1 MKKFFDDDVLLD
13 NYASKELYKEV
24 KDLPIIDYH
33 CHLDDIAIKNDENFS
48 DIGELW
54 LKGDHYKWRAMRIC
68 GVDEEY
74 ITGSKTFKEKFIA
87 YCSIMPKLI
96 GNPLYYWSHFELKQI
111 FNINLEINK
120 NNAEE
125 IYDLA
130 NEKLKDLSVIKLLK
144 KFNVEFIATTDD
156 PISSLQNHGIIEGIQ
171 ITPTFRPDKLY
182 NFEDEYLSELSKS
195 TKIEINTIDDL
206 LEAIRLRLD
215 YFTSKGCK
223 ISDHGF
229 EDFPA
234 SIASKEEA
242 ELYFKFRKSITADQK
257 DALFGYLLVNLFAEY
272 KKRNILVQLHFA
284 VKRNINTPMFKKL
297 GPDHGFDVMSHEIN
311 LANLIKVLDYLDD
324 ESRPTI
330 ILYSLNPNSIAALSC
345 IAGAYRNIY
354 IGAAWWFNDTLEG
367 IKNNL
372 KLISEYNVLG
382 TSLGM
387 LTDSRSF
394 SSYSRFDFFRR
405 ILCSF
410 VGEFVEKGEYSL
422 ISAKELVRN
431 ICYFNIK
438 ELLKI

>member
-1 MKKFFDDDVLLD
+1 M
-13 NYASKELYKEV
+13 
-24 KDLPIIDYH
+24 
-33 CHLDDIAIKNDENFS
+33 
-48 DIGELW
+48 
-54 LKGDHYKWRAMRIC
+54 
-68 GVDEEY
+68 
-74 ITGSKTFKEKFIA
+74 
-87 YCSIMPKLI
+87 
-96 GNPLYYWSHFELKQI
+96 
-111 FNINLEINK
+111 
-120 NNAEE
+120 
-125 IYDLA
+125 
-130 NEKLKDLSVIKLLK
+130 
-144 KFNVEFIATTDD
+144 
-156 PISSLQNHGIIEGIQ
+156 
-171 ITPTFRPDKLY
+171 
-182 NFEDEYLSELSKS
+182 
-195 TKIEINTIDDL
+195 
-206 LEAIRLRLD
+206 
-215 YFTSKGCK
+215 
-223 ISDHGF
+223 
-229 EDFPA
+229 
-234 SIASKEEA
+234 
-242 ELYFKFRKSITADQK
+242 
-257 DALFGYLLVNLFAEY
+257 LVNLFAEY

-330 ILYSLNPNSIAALSC
+330 ILYTLNPNSIAALSC